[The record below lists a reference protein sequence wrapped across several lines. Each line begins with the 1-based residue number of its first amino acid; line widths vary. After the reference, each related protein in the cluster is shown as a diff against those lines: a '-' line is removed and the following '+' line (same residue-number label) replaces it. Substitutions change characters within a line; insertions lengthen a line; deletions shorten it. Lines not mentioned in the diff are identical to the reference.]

1 MSGKA
6 SRMRRVLLADEAVA
20 DPLDAIELAPGEP
33 AFYWRSDER
42 DIEIAGLGAVATIE
56 SSGADRFHAASVA
69 LETLRNGMDVDVDAA
84 FPLAV
89 GGFAFGDDAPSSPW
103 EGFPALRFFVPR
115 VLWMRSGGVRRMIVT
130 SPAGRDQTPYCL
142 LAATPVSP
150 GRTAGLSAAGVDD
163 GAAWRRR
170 VDTAVEAIR
179 AGSIEKIVLAR
190 RRTVRAA
197 SPPAVAPLL
206 RALAE
211 SRPSCFTFLLR
222 WSGRTFVGSSPERL
236 LRLSGTDVLADA
248 LAGTAPRGLSK
259 SHDEALARELTS
271 SAKERREHRIV
282 VDAIRDALAPL
293 ALDLDAPADPALVR
307 LPEAHHLH
315 TPVHARLAPS
325 PSLGLFDVAARL
337 HPTPAV
343 CGAPREE
350 ACRQLASEEP
360 DRGWYGGAVGWVS
373 AGGDGE
379 LAVALRAALLDDRC
393 AHVWA
398 GAGIV
403 EGSSPEREFDETERK
418 MGSILPYFE
427 RGDDECAA

>member
-1 MSGKA
+1 MSGA
-6 SRMRRVLLADEAVA
+6 TSRMRRVLLAEEATA
-20 DPLDAIELAPGEP
+20 DPLDAIELATGEP

-42 DIEIAGLGAVATIE
+42 DIEIAGLGAIDSIE
-56 SSGADRFHAASVA
+56 ASGPDRFREAATA
-69 LETLRNGMDVDVDAA
+69 LASLRDGIDDVDAA
-84 FPLAV
+84 LPLAV
-89 GGFAFGDDAPSSPW
+89 GGFAFGDDAPASPW

-115 VLWMRSGGVRRMIVT
+115 VLWVRIAGVRLMVVAY
-130 SPAGRDQTPYCL
+130 PAGREQTPHGL
-142 LAATPVSP
+142 LDIANRSSARVSAP
-150 GRTAGLSAAGVDD
+150 DNGRSSDD
-163 GAAWRRR
+163 GTAWRRR
-170 VDTAVEAIR
+170 VDAAVEAIH
-179 AGSIEKIVLAR
+179 AGNIEKIVLAR

-197 SPPAVAPLL
+197 ASPAVPAML

-211 SRPSCFTFLLR
+211 SRPSCFTFLVR
-222 WSGRTFVGSSPERL
+222 WSGRTFLGSSPERL
-236 LRLSGTDVLADA
+236 LRLAGTEAAADA

-259 SHDEALARELTS
+259 VHDESLARELVA
-271 SAKERREHRIV
+271 SAKEGREHRIV
-282 VDAIRDALAPL
+282 VDAIRDVLAPL
-293 ALDLDAPADPALVR
+293 ALEITAPSEPALIR

-350 ACRQLASEEP
+350 ACRQLAREEP

-373 AGGDGE
+373 GNGDGE
-379 LAVALRAALLDDRC
+379 LAVALRAALLDGNR

-403 EGSSPEREFDETERK
+403 EGSSPEREYEETERK

-427 RGDDECAA
+427 RGNDECAA